1 VQESNSLA
9 NFEAEFVYSIPLPLL
24 DRDREKK
31 AEILLR
37 TYMNPLP
44 VRTSFLPEQINS
56 YSSLAT
62 ERAACARGGQK
73 DAIAYG
79 AITISI
85 RSMQVRV
92 RTRCQCFFLNSS
104 ITIHRHPL
112 LANMVTGQHM
122 PAANLISRHAYAADP
137 NGLFRYTSPST

>member
-62 ERAACARGGQK
+62 ERAACARLRRHYHLHTLN
-73 DAIAYG
+73 ASTCTYALP
-79 AITISI
+79 
-85 RSMQVRV
+85 MP
-92 RTRCQCFFLNSS
+92 FLNSS